1 MRARCGT
8 IPCLPFSREKA
19 PLAAVLPII
28 RSAAV
33 AARILFASLAAFR
46 YGSCAGRAPKASR
59 HSLLAFFSVG
69 AFESHGNP
77 DAACGRFR
85 GAKRTAGEAA
95 AGAAAVVSQNTP
107 SGAECI
113 GAPPLPAST
122 GRSTLPL

>member
-8 IPCLPFSREKA
+8 IPCLPFRREKA

-59 HSLLAFFSVG
+59 HSLLEFFLSGLLSRTEIRTQLAGDSVVQSG
-69 AFESHGNP
+69 LP
-77 DAACGRFR
+77 
-85 GAKRTAGEAA
+85 AKRRLE
-95 AGAAAVVSQNTP
+95 
-107 SGAECI
+107 
-113 GAPPLPAST
+113 LP
-122 GRSTLPL
+122 RSSRRT